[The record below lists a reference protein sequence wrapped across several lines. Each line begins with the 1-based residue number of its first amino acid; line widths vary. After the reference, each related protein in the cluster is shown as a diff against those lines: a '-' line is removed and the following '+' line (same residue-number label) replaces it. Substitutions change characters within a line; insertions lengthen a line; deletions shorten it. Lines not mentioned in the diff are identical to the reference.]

1 MNPPIISSWSDTHLS
16 MMPFIRMALFQSFKV
31 DFPARCTNSF
41 GLITCSSYYKETQ
54 KYRTFSAWHRSGET
68 VAQPILPSSSS
79 LHQDFTGRNS
89 MALPGTGL
97 STEHFDTACHENMPS
112 GQWPGWRPALYLIF
126 SMLQPPQKCTVS
138 QMRGQTTAENAGS
151 VLSHQEQQVPYTLFL
166 KWYDLLSHQ

>member
-1 MNPPIISSWSDTHLS
+1 

-112 GQWPGWRPALYLIF
+112 GQCEGQLSTWYLACC
-126 SMLQPPQKCTVS
+126 SHHK
-138 QMRGQTTAENAGS
+138 S
-151 VLSHQEQQVPYTLFL
+151 VLWARWGARPQQRMLAVYSPTRNSKSLIHYS
-166 KWYDLLSHQ
+166 LSDMTCYHISKCDINQNISI